1 MEIRV
6 NCNNLVSLNNFK
18 SLKLIKLGVLS
29 YNLNKATLT
38 GDVKISGEYIKEDNA
53 EMGFEEIVPFTV
65 VFRNE
70 MIKIEKIFID
80 NDKYNTNNIQGVD
93 VTFDLVVIYSLIEE
107 NNNNNDEKKDE
118 ENHNQEPE
126 EEKIIEVP
134 VEIEDETQMV
144 QGDVIDELI
153 EEAEKITQ
161 EYDDL
166 LSKILDVR
174 NDENINLNNN
184 NDYKE
189 LEMEEKELNTTT
201 SLNNVKMIKDNN
213 KVSFKNQTTTNN
225 KITVYYVSKENE
237 LETISKER
245 RISINDIYK
254 SNSDFEKTRRIIINE

>member
-18 SLKLIKLGVLS
+18 SLKLIRLGVLS
-29 YNLNKATLT
+29 YNLHKATLT
-38 GDVKISGEYIKEDNA
+38 GDVKISGEYIKEDNI
-53 EMGFEEIVPFTV
+53 ELGFEEIVPFTV

-70 MIKIEKIFID
+70 MIKIEKVFIE
-80 NDKYNTNNIQGVD
+80 NDKYITNNIQGVD
-93 VTFDLVVIYSLIEE
+93 VNFDLVVIYSLIED
-107 NNNNNDEKKDE
+107 NNDNKKNEDEKHNQKTDE
-118 ENHNQEPE
+118 EN
-126 EEKIIEVP
+126 IIEVP

-144 QGDVIDELI
+144 QADVIDELL

-174 NDENINLNNN
+174 NDENINSNNN
-184 NDYKE
+184 NNYKE
-189 LEMEEKELNTTT
+189 LESEEKELNIKT
-201 SLNNVKMIKDNN
+201 SLNNVNIIKDNN
-213 KVSFKNQTTTNN
+213 KVTFKNQTTTNN